1 MIDTKVGDLLRWT
14 YRDRS
19 WLVVVVQKDV
29 WATLILWPD
38 GDVEDKDNYDGDGTW
53 EVVSESR

>member
-1 MIDTKVGDLLRWT
+1 VKVGDLLRWT

-19 WLVVVVQKDV
+19 WLVVVVRKDE

-38 GDVEDKDNYDGDGTW
+38 GDVEDKDNYDGDGSW

>member
-38 GDVEDKDNYDGDGTW
+38 GKIEDKDNYDGDGKW

>member
-1 MIDTKVGDLLRWT
+1 MKVGDLLRWT

-19 WLVVVVQKDV
+19 WLVVVVRKNE
-29 WATLILWPD
+29 WGTLILWPD

-53 EVVSESR
+53 EAVSESR